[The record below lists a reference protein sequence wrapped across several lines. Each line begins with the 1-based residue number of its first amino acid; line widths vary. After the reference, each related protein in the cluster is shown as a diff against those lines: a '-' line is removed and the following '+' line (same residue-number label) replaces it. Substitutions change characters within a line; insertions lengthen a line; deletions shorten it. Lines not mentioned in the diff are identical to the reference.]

1 MVKNYLAF
9 FLVVAIFSV
18 AVKVSGQAP
27 RNREYYEIRIYHLK
41 DKSQE
46 ERTDKF
52 LKEAFLPALHRAGI
66 NKVGVFKP
74 VESDTAFG
82 KRIYVFIPFSN
93 AVRMIELHSVLENDS
108 KYNQDGKDFLDAPFD
123 NPPFTRYESIYLYAF
138 KDMPAFRPPK
148 FNTPPSA
155 RIYELRSYESA
166 TEAKAL
172 KKIEM
177 FNEGG
182 EMKLFE
188 KLGFNAVFFGQVL
201 AGSTK
206 PNLMYMTSFADQKS
220 REDHWNEFRNHPEWK
235 TMSGLEQYKN
245 TVSKANVFLLHPT
258 DYSDF

>member
-1 MVKNYLAF
+1 MKKI
-9 FLVVAIFSV
+9 FLPLFLFSV
-18 AVKVSGQAP
+18 ISVTSTASGPAP
-27 RNREYYEIRIYHLK
+27 QIREYYEIRIYHVSG
-41 DKSQE
+41 KSQE

-52 LKEAFLPALHRAGI
+52 LRDAFLPALHRAGI
-66 NKVGVFKP
+66 SKVGVFKP
-74 VESDTAFG
+74 VESDTAYG
-82 KRIYVFIPFSN
+82 KRIYVFIPFKS
-93 AVRMIELHSVLENDS
+93 ADEMVQLHSVLEIDQ
-108 KYNQDGKDFLDAPFD
+108 KYNEDGKEFLDAPFD
-123 NPPFTRYESIYLYAF
+123 NPPFVRYESIYLYAF
-138 KDMPAFRPPK
+138 KDMPVCRPPEFK
-148 FNTPPSA
+148 TPPQA

-166 TEAKAL
+166 TEAKAI

-220 REDHWNEFRNHPEWK
+220 REEHWNTFRNSPEWK
-235 TMSGLEQYKN
+235 EMSGLEQYKN